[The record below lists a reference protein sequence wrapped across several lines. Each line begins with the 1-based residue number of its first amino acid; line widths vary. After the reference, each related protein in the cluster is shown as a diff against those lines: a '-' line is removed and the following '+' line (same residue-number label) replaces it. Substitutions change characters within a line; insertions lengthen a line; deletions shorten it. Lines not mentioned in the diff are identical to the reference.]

1 MTDSETPTE
10 TETDSD
16 TDTDAQEQA
25 TDAGVTR
32 RALLAAGLG
41 GLVGSAAVTGVAQP
55 SGAAPQGGIGTASD
69 PVEAAYLAELRGP
82 ISDQGSPITSLVE
95 MRAAEDSASISPGN
109 NTLVFRYDPTTTV

>member
-1 MTDSETPTE
+1 M
-10 TETDSD
+10 
-16 TDTDAQEQA
+16 
-25 TDAGVTR
+25 
-32 RALLAAGLG
+32 LAAGLG
-41 GLVGSAAVTGVAQP
+41 GLVGSAAVTGVAQT
-55 SGAAPQGGIGTASD
+55 SGADPQGGIGTASD

>member
-1 MTDSETPTE
+1 MTPETPTE

-16 TDTDAQEQA
+16 TDTD
-25 TDAGVTR
+25 TDTPPVTR

-41 GLVGSAAVTGVAQP
+41 GVVGSAAVTGVAQT
-55 SGAAPQGGIGTASD
+55 SGADPQGGIGTASD

-82 ISDQGSPITSLVE
+82 ISDQGSPITSLVS
-95 MRAAEDSASISPGN
+95 MRAAEDSASISPGS